1 MRLGRGPVPSVL
13 RAIAPAVMIL
23 AALVCGHAAADGRRS
38 GFDDMSPGTQAMQR
52 DDTANPG
59 MLFVAEGEAAW
70 QAPAGPAGR
79 SCASCHGP
87 GERMRGV
94 AVGYPAFD
102 EAIATPVD
110 LQGRIALCRTR
121 HQGAEPLLREGKAL
135 LALEAYVA
143 HQSRSLP
150 LRPVDDPRLISAR
163 DEGAA
168 LWRRRQGQLDLSCA
182 ACHDDNAGRKLG
194 ASLIP
199 QGHPTGYP
207 VYRLEWQAMGSLQR
221 RLRNCMIGV
230 RAEPYPYG
238 DTAFVALELYLRDRA
253 AGMIVETPAVRP

>member
-1 MRLGRGPVPSVL
+1 MRLGRWPVP
-13 RAIAPAVMIL
+13 AAAVALIL
-23 AALVCGHAAADGRRS
+23 AALVGSSGAADSRRS

-70 QAPAGPAGR
+70 QAPAGPAGQ
-79 SCASCHGP
+79 SCAGCHGP

-94 AVGYPAFD
+94 AAAYPAFD
-102 EAIATPVD
+102 AQTGTPVD

-121 HQGAEPLLREGKAL
+121 HQGAEPVPRESQAL

-143 HQSRSLP
+143 HQSRGLP
-150 LRPVDDPRLISAR
+150 LRPVDDPRLMSAR
-163 DEGAA
+163 DEGAG

-207 VYRLEWQAMGSLQR
+207 VYRLEWQALGSLQR
-221 RLRNCMIGV
+221 RMRNCMIGV
-230 RAEPYPYG
+230 RAEPFPYG
-238 DTAFVALELYLRDRA
+238 DAAFVALELYLRDRA
-253 AGMIVETPAVRP
+253 AGLVLETPAVRP

>member
-1 MRLGRGPVPSVL
+1 MRLGCRPVPAFIVAL
-13 RAIAPAVMIL
+13 IL
-23 AALVCGHAAADGRRS
+23 AALVSSPEAADSRRS

-70 QAPAGPAGR
+70 QAPAGPSGR

-94 AVGYPAFD
+94 AAAYPAFD
-102 EAIATPVD
+102 AQSGAPVD

-121 HQGAEPLLREGKAL
+121 HQGADPLPREGKAL

-143 HQSRSLP
+143 HQSRGMP
-150 LRPVDDPRLISAR
+150 LRPVDDPRLMSAR
-163 DEGAA
+163 DEGEA

-207 VYRLEWQAMGSLQR
+207 VYRLEWQALGSLQR

-238 DTAFVALELYLRDRA
+238 DAAFVELEIYMRDRA
-253 AGMIVETPAVRP
+253 AGMLLETPAVRP